1 MRARLFI
8 RIAGDDTATVQWLV
22 VDSAGNA
29 SPPRQDLLQDVAAQA
44 PGHEVVVL
52 VPTTRILLTSAAVP
66 SRNRQRIAEAIPYVL
81 EEQLVSDVEDL
92 HFALGQRGEDGRVN
106 VAVVDQGDM
115 AGWLD
120 ALQQANIRPDALV
133 PDVLAVPLDE
143 EAWTL
148 VKERAV
154 SLLRSGVQSGYAFDT
169 ENIAVLLPAAF
180 KTAATALPARLH
192 VVCGDDA
199 DDRLPEL
206 PIGVE
211 AQTGDAPSSVL
222 NLLARG
228 YDSHSSINL
237 LQGAYSRQEQIG
249 KLWRPWR
256 PAAAMLLVWLVLQA
270 AMTVTEYVQLK
281 QQEQTL
287 RQQVEQTFRQAFPD
301 ARNVHISSV
310 KPRMEQQLRQLRSGD
325 SGAHTG
331 FLGLLAEIGTH
342 LASDDSLQLQRLSFN
357 DGQLDLAI
365 QISDLQRLDDLKRTL
380 SANTDYSV
388 NIQSASARATGV
400 EARLQIRQKSS

>member
-281 QQEQTL
+281 QQEQAL